1 MPSLIPG
8 LFIPCVI
15 SMKSHGHGRDCKIK
29 RMVVQSILLL
39 ILEDWEQSWKA
50 DKGRATEAREMD
62 EWGTVIIQ
70 KKSVKGKSHAFSDQQ
85 HETGSKYQKVRAG
98 GLPSPINWW
107 KILTMTA
114 AQNNLGQGKHLL
126 YTVGFRLSLWGSAP
140 DKVESPSWVVPL
152 GLRSW
157 STSTILSNTKE
168 IISPLININ
177 ADKHWLFYFTH
188 ARDFFPNLAI
198 KTVNFYFAWTPFT
211 YFLIYKTWSVCKMDA
226 VQLHWVHC
234 FPRSRKLWTEK
245 PTKACKQV

>member
-50 DKGRATEAREMD
+50 DKARATEAREMD
-62 EWGTVIIQ
+62 KWGTVIIQ

-98 GLPSPINWW
+98 GLPSPTNWW

-177 ADKHWLFYFTH
+177 GDKHWLFYFTH
-188 ARDFFPNLAI
+188 ARVFFSKPGNQDCKFLLCLNSIYILFNLQNLISVKNGCCSAALGPLFPKKQKAVDR
-198 KTVNFYFAWTPFT
+198 KTHKS
-211 YFLIYKTWSVCKMDA
+211 L
-226 VQLHWVHC
+226 
-234 FPRSRKLWTEK
+234 
-245 PTKACKQV
+245 